1 MRSQA
6 DPNVIPMT
14 AADDSILPGDWQRL
28 RSQADPN
35 VTLMTAADDSILPGD
50 WQRLRSQAD
59 PNVLP
64 YEGDGDAERPQ
75 TP

>member
-1 MRSQA
+1 
-6 DPNVIPMT
+6 MT

-35 VTLMTAADDSILPGD
+35 VILMTAADDSILPGD
-50 WQRLRSQAD
+50 WQHLRSQAD

-64 YEGDGDAERPQ
+64 YEGDGDAERPR